1 MPVLLDVLARSLAS
15 ELPRTSV
22 LPAFREWREG
32 RVRTL
37 VDLEGA
43 IENRLDEWIRGPE
56 GGRFLATA
64 FAEWFD
70 TLRPAIESLT
80 NPISDRYGI
89 PRRALG
95 IPSFA
100 DIRPGAGAKLFNPVE
115 IIGFEDFAII
125 LNIVMSLVIA
135 TILGGTGTALLL
147 HGPVGW
153 LIGLVVSLVVFG
165 VGTGPAREQVKTA
178 NLPAFVRK
186 LVPET
191 RVESS
196 LRDRADELRS
206 KIRETFQQRPEEV
219 AAIRRAVADAVRRD
233 LSRSAES
240 ARLLIR

>member
-1 MPVLLDVLARSLAS
+1 
-15 ELPRTSV
+15 V

-37 VDLEGA
+37 VDLERA
-43 IENRLDEWIRGPE
+43 IEKRLDEWIRGAE

-80 NPISDRYGI
+80 NPVSDRYGI

-100 DIRPGAGAKLFNPVE
+100 EIRPGAGAKLFNPVE

-135 TILGGTGTALLL
+135 TVLGGTGTALLL

-153 LIGLVVSLVVFG
+153 LVGLVVSLVVLG
-165 VGTGPAREQVKTA
+165 IGTGPAREQVKTA
-178 NLPAFVRK
+178 NLPTFVRK
-186 LVPET
+186 LIPEA

-196 LRDRADELRS
+196 LHDRSDELRS